1 MLVYNSSFDEFML
14 KAKDDSTEV
23 YFHLLFKETIIQSI

>member
-14 KAKDDSTEV
+14 KAKDDSKEV
-23 YFHLLFKETIIQSI
+23 DFYILLKVTRI

>member
-14 KAKDDSTEV
+14 KAKHDSNEV
-23 YFHLLFKETIIQSI
+23 QIHLLFKEIRI